1 MIELSETEIN
11 VVSGGYLSPYTWYWS
26 DNVRGEMGSLSSQW
40 SPRDLGK
47 DHLTAYKMK
56 QAREANP
63 DSPTWY
69 ADLFGL

>member
-1 MIELSETEIN
+1 MIELCEAEIN
-11 VVSGGYLSPYTWYWS
+11 AVSGGYVYETYDIGGAMS
-26 DNVRGEMGSLSSQW
+26 SLASQW
-40 SPRDLGK
+40 RPRDLGK
-47 DHLTAYKMK
+47 DHLTAYKIK

>member
-11 VVSGGYLSPYTWYWS
+11 VVSGGNGYTTFDVGGVMS
-26 DNVRGEMGSLSSQW
+26 SLASQW
-40 SPRDLGK
+40 RPRDLGK

-56 QAREANP
+56 QARQANP